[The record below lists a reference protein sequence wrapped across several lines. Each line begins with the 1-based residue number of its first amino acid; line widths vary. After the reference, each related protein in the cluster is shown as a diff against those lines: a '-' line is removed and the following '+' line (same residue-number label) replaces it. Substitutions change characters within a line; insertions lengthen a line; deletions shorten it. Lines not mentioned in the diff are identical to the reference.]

1 MNVRKKLIA
10 YFDRFQDT
18 AEYVNDIALLR
29 FKFEVVDY
37 VNEKFFISFCHKEQS
52 RFFKNRILWTWFINS
67 KYGTDFPYA
76 LYVKRTTF

>member
-18 AEYVNDIALLR
+18 VEYVNDIALLR

-37 VNEKFFISFCHKEQS
+37 VNEKFFIPFLS
-52 RFFKNRILWTWFINS
+52 
-67 KYGTDFPYA
+67 
-76 LYVKRTTF
+76 